1 MGVFGGK
8 NNRNRGSE
16 DAQRQLA
23 SQFLYGRV
31 VNVDQ
36 TNTLSNGKVSVEI
49 MEVKATLQG
58 AQIINA
64 SPLFPNIKNYPLKN
78 ETVFIV
84 TGPINKYSQNPG
96 GVTYYYFTPTC
107 LWGNVNT
114 NPTPNPYTNINSPT
128 TNKSIAQ
135 IEAGSPNQSAV
146 NPTST
151 FKPGVYFPEKSNIF
165 PLYPFEG
172 DVIFE
177 GRWGNSIRF
186 GSTNILSTPANPNF
200 PLNAWSYNS
209 TNGDPIT
216 IIRNGQ
222 NPNLTGSAQ
231 SLTVEDINKDLSD
244 IWLTS
249 TQQVPIEASSTFYDS
264 YQPQSAPTTP
274 NQYSGKQIIIN
285 SGRLLFNTTEDHLMF
300 SSKKSINLNAV
311 QSVNIDVTGPFVVQA
326 GEIFLGSKD
335 ANESVLLGDS
345 TVELL
350 KDIFTDISTLLS
362 VMSQQVTRP
371 TETGLGALA
380 TIASAVQENL
390 SGYIAQLEDVKSEFV
405 KVE

>member
-1 MGVFGGK
+1 MI
-8 NNRNRGSE
+8 S
-16 DAQRQLA
+16 
-23 SQFLYGRV
+23 
-31 VNVDQ
+31 
-36 TNTLSNGKVSVEI
+36 
-49 MEVKATLQG
+49 
-58 AQIINA
+58 
-64 SPLFPNIKNYPLKN
+64 
-78 ETVFIV
+78 
-84 TGPINKYSQNPG
+84 GPSSKYYENSG
-96 GVTYYYFTPTC
+96 GVTYYYFTAFN

-114 NPTPNPYTNINSPT
+114 NPTPNPYVNVSPPS
-128 TNKSIAQ
+128 TNKSLDQ

-146 NPTST
+146 DPAPV
-151 FKPGVYFPEKSNIF
+151 FKPGFYFTEKANIF

-172 DVIFE
+172 DVIIE
-177 GRWGNSIRF
+177 GRFGNSIRF
-186 GSTNILSTPANPNF
+186 GSTDILPTSANPNF
-200 PLNAWSYNS
+200 PLNPWSSVGN
-209 TNGDPIT
+209 NGDPIT
-216 IIRNGQ
+216 ILRNGQ
-222 NPNLTGSAQ
+222 NPNINTPAQ
-231 SLTVEDINKDLSD
+231 SLTLEDINRDQAS
-244 IWLTS
+244 IWMGS
-249 TQQVPIEASSTFYDS
+249 TQKIPLNASSTFYDS
-264 YQPQSAPTTP
+264 YQDSQKPTIP
-274 NQYSGKQIIIN
+274 NQYAGKQIILN
-285 SGRLLFNTTEDHLMF
+285 SGRLVFNTTEDHLMF

-350 KDIFTDISTLLS
+350 KNIFTDIGTLLS

>member
-1 MGVFGGK
+1 MGVFGEN
-8 NNRNRGSE
+8 NNRNVGNE
-16 DAQRQLA
+16 DFLRQLS
-23 SQFLYGRV
+23 SQFLFGRV
-31 VNVDQ
+31 LSIDQ
-36 TNTLSNGKVSVEI
+36 TTSLNNGSILVEI
-49 MEVKATLQG
+49 TAVKA
-58 AQIINA
+58 INEGTKNVSA
-64 SPLFPNIKNYPLKN
+64 RPLFPNIKSYPLVN
-78 ETVFIV
+78 EVVFLV
-84 TGPINKYSQNPG
+84 TGPQNKYSQNPG
-96 GVTYYYFTPTC
+96 GVTYYYLTSSN

-114 NPTPNPYTNINSPT
+114 NPTPNPYTDIVTPS

-135 IEAGSPNQSAV
+135 VEAGSANQQATQ
-146 NPTST
+146 PQIP
-151 FKPGVYFPEKSNIF
+151 FKPGTYFPEKGNIY

-186 GSTNILSTPANPNF
+186 GSTNQINDN
-200 PLNAWSYNS
+200 PLNIWSSNS
-209 TNGDPIT
+209 QNGDPIT

-222 NPNLTGSAQ
+222 SPNLTGSAQ
-231 SLTVEDINKDLSD
+231 SLTVEDINQDLSD

-264 YQPQSAPTTP
+264 YQPQDAPTTP
-274 NQYSGKQIIIN
+274 NKYTGKQIIIT

-350 KDIFTDISTLLS
+350 KDIFTDIGTLLN

-390 SGYIAQLEDVKSEFV
+390 SGYIAQLEDVKSEFI

>member
-1 MGVFGGK
+1 MGVFGGN

-58 AQIINA
+58 AQIVNA

-78 ETVFIV
+78 ETVFLV

-114 NPTPNPYTNINSPT
+114 NPTPNPYTNTSSPT

-146 NPTST
+146 NETPV
-151 FKPGVYFPEKSNIF
+151 FKPGVYFPEKANIF

-172 DVIFE
+172 DVIYE

-186 GSTNILSTPANPNF
+186 GSTNLLEGN
-200 PLNAWSYNS
+200 PLNVWSANS
-209 TNGDPIT
+209 NNGDPIT

-231 SLTVEDINKDLSD
+231 SLTVENINQDLSD

-264 YQPQSAPTTP
+264 YQPQDAPTTP
-274 NQYSGKQIIIN
+274 NQYAGKQIIIN
-285 SGRLLFNTTEDHLMF
+285 SGRLVFNTTEDHLMF

-350 KDIFTDISTLLS
+350 KNIFTDMGTLLN
-362 VMSQQVTRP
+362 VMAQQVTRP
-371 TETGLGALA
+371 SETGLGALA
-380 TIASAVQENL
+380 TMASAVKENL
-390 SGYIAQLEDVKSEFV
+390 SGYIAQLEDVKSEFI

>member
-1 MGVFGGK
+1 MSIFGGNNQNNGSIDQLLRQLSSQFVFGRVLSIDQSQ
-8 NNRNRGSE
+8 NVNTNGSI
-16 DAQRQLA
+16 
-23 SQFLYGRV
+23 
-31 VNVDQ
+31 N
-36 TNTLSNGKVSVEI
+36 VEI
-49 MEVKATLQG
+49 MRVR
-58 AQIINA
+58 A
-64 SPLFPNIKNYPLKN
+64 SPEASQIVSAQPFFTNIKNYPLTN
-78 ETVFIV
+78 EVVFLV
-84 TGPINKYSQNPG
+84 TGPKSKYSQNTG
-96 GVTYYYFTPTC
+96 GTTYYYFSP
-107 LWGNVNT
+107 LNMWGNVNT
-114 NPTPNPYTNINSPT
+114 NPTPNPYANTST
-128 TNKSIAQ
+128 VSTQKSISQ
-135 IEAGSPNQSAV
+135 IEAGAPNQ
-146 NPTST
+146 TST
-151 FKPGVYFPEKSNIF
+151 QPQTSFKPGTYFEEKSNIF
-165 PLYPFEG
+165 PIYPFEG
-172 DVIFE
+172 DTIIE
-177 GRWGNSIRF
+177 GRFGNSIRF
-186 GSTNILSTPANPNF
+186 GSTNILDNT
-200 PLNAWSYNS
+200 PLNNWSNGS
-209 TNGDPIT
+209 VNGDPIT

-231 SLTVEDINKDLSD
+231 SLVVEDINQDLSD

-249 TQQVPIEASSTFYDS
+249 TQQIPISASSTFYDS
-264 YQPQSAPTTP
+264 YQPQDAPTTP
-274 NQYSGKQIIIN
+274 NQYAGKQIIIN

-350 KDIFTDISTLLS
+350 KSIFTDIGTLLS

>member
-1 MGVFGGK
+1 MGVFG
-8 NNRNRGSE
+8 NNNQNNGST
-16 DAQRQLA
+16 DQLLRQLS
-23 SQFLYGRV
+23 SQFISGRV
-31 VNVDQ
+31 LSIDQSPNVS
-36 TNTLSNGKVSVEI
+36 TNGSINVEI
-49 MEVKATLQG
+49 MRVKASPEASQVVS
-58 AQIINA
+58 AQ
-64 SPLFPNIKNYPLKN
+64 PFFPNIKSYPLTN
-78 ETVFIV
+78 EVVFLI
-84 TGPINKYSQNPG
+84 TGPKSKYSQNTG
-96 GVTYYYFTPTC
+96 NTTYYYFSP
-107 LWGNVNT
+107 LKIWGNVNT
-114 NPTPNPYTNINSPT
+114 NPTPNPYANTSTIST
-128 TNKSIAQ
+128 QKTIDQ
-135 IEAGSPNQSAV
+135 VEAGSPNQ
-146 NPTST
+146 TSPQSQNS
-151 FKPGVYFPEKSNIF
+151 FKPGTYFEEKSNIF
-165 PLYPFEG
+165 PLYPYEG
-172 DVIFE
+172 DVILE

-186 GSTNILSTPANPNF
+186 GSTNILNNT
-200 PLNAWSYNS
+200 PLNAWSSNS

-222 NPNLTGSAQ
+222 NPNLKGSAV
-231 SLTVEDINKDLSD
+231 SLTTEDINQDLSD

-249 TQQVPIEASSTFYDS
+249 TQQVPINAASTFYES
-264 YQPQSAPTTP
+264 YQPQDAPTVP
-274 NQYSGKQIIIN
+274 NQYKGKQIIIN

>member
-1 MGVFGGK
+1 MGVFGQTDT
-8 NNRNRGSE
+8 RNRGNE
-16 DAQRQLA
+16 DAQRFLA

-31 VNVDQ
+31 VYIDQ
-36 TNTLSNGKVSVEI
+36 SNTLFNGQISVEI

-58 AQIINA
+58 AQIVNA

-78 ETVFIV
+78 ETVFLI
-84 TGPINKYSQNPG
+84 TGPKNKYSQNPG
-96 GVTYYYFTPTC
+96 GVAYYYFTPLS

-114 NPTPNPYTNINSPT
+114 NPTPNPYTNTTSPT
-128 TNKSIAQ
+128 TDKSIAQ

-146 NPTST
+146 NETPT
-151 FKPGVYFPEKSNIF
+151 FRPGTYFPEKSNIF

-186 GSTNILSTPANPNF
+186 GSTNILNDI
-200 PLNAWSYNS
+200 PLNIWSS
-209 TNGDPIT
+209 GSENGDPIT

-231 SLTVEDINKDLSD
+231 SNTVEDINTDESS
-244 IWLTS
+244 IWFTS
-249 TQQVPIEASSTFYDS
+249 TQQIPLDASSTFYDS
-264 YQPQSAPTTP
+264 YQPQNAPITP
-274 NQYSGKQIIIN
+274 NQYKGKQIILN
-285 SGRLLFNTTEDHLMF
+285 SGRLVFNTTEDHLLL

-311 QSVNIDVTGPFVVQA
+311 ESVNIDVTGPFVVQA

-350 KDIFTDISTLLS
+350 KDILTDIGTLLN
-362 VMSQQVTRP
+362 VMSEQVTRP
-371 TETGLGALA
+371 TETGLGSLS
-380 TIASAVQENL
+380 TISKAVQENL
-390 SGYIAQLEDVKSEFV
+390 SGYITQLEDIKSEFV

>member
-1 MGVFGGK
+1 MGVFGGN
-8 NNRNRGSE
+8 NNRNVGTE
-16 DAQRQLA
+16 DFLRQLS
-23 SQFLYGRV
+23 SQFLFGRV
-31 VNVDQ
+31 LSIDQ
-36 TNTLSNGKVSVEI
+36 TTSLNNGSILVEI
-49 MEVKATLQG
+49 TSVKA
-58 AQIINA
+58 INEGTKNISA
-64 SPLFPNIKNYPLKN
+64 RPLFPNIKSYPLVN
-78 ETVFIV
+78 EVVFLV
-84 TGPINKYSQNPG
+84 TGPQNKYSQNPG
-96 GVTYYYFTPTC
+96 GVTYYYLTSSN

-114 NPTPNPYTNINSPT
+114 NPTPNPYTDILTPS

-135 IEAGSPNQSAV
+135 VEAGSANQQATQ
-146 NPTST
+146 PQIP
-151 FKPGVYFPEKSNIF
+151 FKPGTYFPEKGNIY

-172 DVIFE
+172 DIIFE

-186 GSTNILSTPANPNF
+186 GSTNQINDN
-200 PLNAWSYNS
+200 PLNVWSANS
-209 TNGDPIT
+209 ENGDPIT

-231 SLTVEDINKDLSD
+231 SLTIEDINQDLSD

-249 TQQVPIEASSTFYDS
+249 TQQVPIEASSIFYDS
-264 YQPQSAPTTP
+264 YQPQNAPTTP
-274 NQYSGKQIIIN
+274 NQYAGKQIIIN

>member
-1 MGVFGGK
+1 MSVFGTTDT
-8 NNRNRGSE
+8 RNRGNE
-16 DAQRQLA
+16 DAQRLLA

-31 VNVDQ
+31 VYIDQ
-36 TNTLSNGKVSVEI
+36 SNTLFNGQVSVEI

-58 AQIINA
+58 AQIVKA

-78 ETVFIV
+78 ETVFLV
-84 TGPINKYSQNPG
+84 TGPKNTYSQNPG

-114 NPTPNPYTNINSPT
+114 NPTPNPYTNTTSPT
-128 TNKSIAQ
+128 TDKSIAQ
-135 IEAGSPNQSAV
+135 IEAGSANQSAV
-146 NPTST
+146 NESPT
-151 FKPGVYFPEKSNIF
+151 FRPGTYFPEKANIY
-165 PLYPFEG
+165 PLYPYEG
-172 DVIFE
+172 DVIIE

-186 GSTNILSTPANPNF
+186 GSTNILEGS
-200 PLNAWSYNS
+200 PLNAWSEGS
-209 TNGDPIT
+209 SNGDPIT

-222 NPNLTGSAQ
+222 NPLLTGSAQ
-231 SLTVEDINKDLSD
+231 SNTVENINTDQSS
-244 IWLTS
+244 IWFTS
-249 TQQVPIEASSTFYDS
+249 TQQIPVSASSTFYDS
-264 YQPQSAPTTP
+264 YQPQDAPTTP
-274 NQYSGKQIIIN
+274 NQYRGKQIILN
-285 SGRLLFNTTEDHLMF
+285 SGRLVFNTTEDHLMF

-311 QSVNIDVTGPFVVQA
+311 QSVNIDVTGPFIVQA

-350 KDIFTDISTLLS
+350 KDIFTDISTLLN

-390 SGYIAQLEDVKSEFV
+390 SGYIAQLEDIKSEFV

>member
-1 MGVFGGK
+1 MSVFGGN

-49 MEVKATLQG
+49 MEVQATLQG
-58 AQIINA
+58 AQIVNA

-78 ETVFIV
+78 ETVFLV

-114 NPTPNPYTNINSPT
+114 NPTPNPYTNTSSPT

-146 NPTST
+146 NETPV
-151 FKPGVYFPEKSNIF
+151 FKPGIYFPEKANIF

-172 DVIFE
+172 DVIYE

-186 GSTNILSTPANPNF
+186 GSTNLLEGN
-200 PLNAWSYNS
+200 PLNVWSANS
-209 TNGDPIT
+209 NNGDPIT

-231 SLTVEDINKDLSD
+231 SLTVEDINQDLSD

-249 TQQVPIEASSTFYDS
+249 TQQVPIEASSIFYDS
-264 YQPQSAPTTP
+264 YQPQDAPTTP
-274 NQYSGKQIIIN
+274 NQYAGKQIIIN

-350 KDIFTDISTLLS
+350 KDIFTDIGTLLN
-362 VMSQQVTRP
+362 VMAQQVTRP
-371 TETGLGALA
+371 SETGLGALA
-380 TIASAVQENL
+380 TMASAVKENL
-390 SGYIAQLEDVKSEFV
+390 SGYIAQLEDVKSEFI

>member
-1 MGVFGGK
+1 MGVFGQT
-8 NNRNRGSE
+8 NTRNRGSE

-31 VNVDQ
+31 VYIDQ
-36 TNTLSNGKVSVEI
+36 TNTLFNGQISVEI
-49 MEVKATLQG
+49 MQVKATLPG
-58 AQIINA
+58 AQVVKA

-78 ETVFIV
+78 ETVFII
-84 TGPINKYSQNPG
+84 TGPVNKYSQNPG
-96 GVTYYYFTPTC
+96 GVTYYYFTPLS

-114 NPTPNPYTNINSPT
+114 NPTPNPYTNTTSPT
-128 TNKSIAQ
+128 TDKSIAQ

-146 NPTST
+146 NETPT

-165 PLYPFEG
+165 PLYPYEG
-172 DVIFE
+172 DVIIE

-186 GSTNILSTPANPNF
+186 GSTNQIDNI
-200 PLNAWSYNS
+200 PLNLWSSNS
-209 TNGDPIT
+209 ENGDPIT

-231 SLTVEDINKDLSD
+231 SLTTEDINQDLSD

-249 TQQVPIEASSTFYDS
+249 TQQVPINAASTFYDS
-264 YQPQSAPTTP
+264 YQPQDAPIVP
-274 NQYSGKQIIIN
+274 NQYKGKQIIIN

-350 KDIFTDISTLLS
+350 KDIFTDIGTLLN

-380 TIASAVQENL
+380 TIATAVQENL
-390 SGYIAQLEDVKSEFV
+390 SGYIAQLEDIKSEFV